1 MLKLYLDYLEW
12 KAILFVETN
21 LPQMEKELFDNIS
34 KLASSSNVTVILTEN
49 DKPVLVL
56 KYDNESGRYSEHQ
69 IL

>member
-12 KAILFVETN
+12 KAILFGETN

-34 KLASSSNVTVILTEN
+34 KLASSSSVTVILTEN